1 MKQVTYWYQSE
12 FSFNKEALK
21 IENYFSLL
29 LFSEGSS
36 TGFLSFALLE
46 LMGTIAFWQ
55 VISEAL
61 GIGGWILHNS
71 L

>member
-1 MKQVTYWYQSE
+1 MRQVTYQYQEE
-12 FSFNKEALK
+12 FFLNKEALK

-29 LFSEGSS
+29 LFLEEPSA
-36 TGFLSFALLE
+36 GFLSFALLE